1 MLNFNQNA
9 WLKPYIDANT
19 DLRIK
24 PKNNIETYFNNVIFG
39 KTMQTV
45 RKHKDIKLAII
56 ERRKNYLV
64 SKPNYHPIKLFTENL
79 FEIEMRKIKVLM
91 NKPSNLGFSILELS
105 KILMCEFWYD
115 YVKPKYGEK
124 AKLCYMD
131 TDSFIVY
138 IKTGG
143 IYKNI
148 AQNVETRSDTSNYEL
163 DRPLPKR
170 KKLKK

>member
-1 MLNFNQNA
+1 MEKFLTDLHDKIQLTNLKQTLNHKSVFKKVHKMLNFNQNA
-9 WLKPYIDANT
+9 WLKPYVDANT

-115 YVKPKYGEK
+115 YVKPKYNEK
-124 AKLCYMD
+124 GYID
-131 TDSFIVY
+131 TLY
-138 IKTGG
+138 T
-143 IYKNI
+143 
-148 AQNVETRSDTSNYEL
+148 
-163 DRPLPKR
+163 
-170 KKLKK
+170 

>member
-1 MLNFNQNA
+1 MEKFLTNLLDKIQLTNLKQTLNHKSVFKKVHKMLNFNQNA

-124 AKLCYMD
+124 AKLC
-131 TDSFIVY
+131 
-138 IKTGG
+138 
-143 IYKNI
+143 
-148 AQNVETRSDTSNYEL
+148 
-163 DRPLPKR
+163 
-170 KKLKK
+170 